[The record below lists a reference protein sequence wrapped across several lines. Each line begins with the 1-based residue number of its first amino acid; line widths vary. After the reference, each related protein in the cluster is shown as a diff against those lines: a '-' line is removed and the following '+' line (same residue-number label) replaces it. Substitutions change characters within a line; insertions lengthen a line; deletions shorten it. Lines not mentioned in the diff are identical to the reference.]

1 MLPDATIQQLARELH
16 DARLERRSVAPLTQ
30 SHPGLDLD
38 AAYLIQHAGQ
48 ALRERA
54 GERVIGYKM
63 GLTSKA
69 KREQM
74 NLLSPVY
81 GVLTEPMQVADGG
94 SFAVGA
100 GIHPK
105 IEPEI
110 VFRLAQPLSGR
121 VSFEE
126 ALAAV
131 GEVGAAMEIL
141 DSRFIGFKYFSL
153 PDVVADNSSSSHFVI
168 ASRLRAPSGLDLAA
182 LQMTLK
188 VDGRVAQSAQ
198 SSAISGHPIESI
210 VQLVEML
217 AAHGRALPA
226 GSLVLAGAATVA
238 EALAPGQRIQLE
250 VEGLPSVSIQAS

>member
-1 MLPDATIQQLARELH
+1 MLPQTTIQQLARELH
-16 DARLERRSVAPLTQ
+16 DARLQRRELAPLTQ
-30 SHPGLDLD
+30 AHPELDMD
-38 AAYLIQHAGQ
+38 AAYPVQHEGQ
-48 ALRERA
+48 RLREA
-54 GERVIGYKM
+54 EGEKVIGYKM

-74 NLLSPVY
+74 NLKSPVY
-81 GVLTEPMQVADGG
+81 GFLTDRMQVLDGG
-94 SFAVGA
+94 TFEVGA

-105 IEPEI
+105 IEPEL
-110 VFRLAQPLSGR
+110 VFRMAKPLSGK
-121 VSFEE
+121 VSFDE

-141 DSRFIGFKYFSL
+141 DSRFAGFKYFSL

-168 ASRLRAPSGLDLAA
+168 ASKLRSPEGLDLAA
-182 LQMTLK
+182 LEMK
-188 VDGRVAQSAQ
+188 MSVDGRLAQSAM

-217 AAHGRALPA
+217 ATHDRALPA

-238 EALAPGQRIQLE
+238 EQLSPGQRIELE
-250 VEGLPSVSIQAS
+250 VTGLERVSVRAV